1 VQSQRRASEI
11 EFLTHRQEVA
21 KLSQIDGFV
30 HTEKVSQK
38 WYWMRYGARHKVR
51 LLLNLKETDMDNER
65 YLRGWAKLKEVD
77 GQAGENVIE
86 SLRDI
91 APDFARLLI
100 EFPFGDIYS
109 RPGLDLKTRELAVV
123 AALSAL
129 GNAAPQLKV
138 HIQGALNV
146 GCSEQ
151 EIVEVI
157 MQMAVYAGFPAA
169 LNGLFAA
176 KKVFAHQDEPQGH
189 SVQEQVA

>member
-1 VQSQRRASEI
+1 
-11 EFLTHRQEVA
+11 
-21 KLSQIDGFV
+21 
-30 HTEKVSQK
+30 
-38 WYWMRYGARHKVR
+38 M
-51 LLLNLKETDMDNER
+51 ETDRDNNER
-65 YLRGWAKLKEVD
+65 YRRGWERLREVD
-77 GQAGENVIE
+77 GQAGEKVIE

-91 APDFARLLI
+91 APDFARMLI

-109 RPGLDLKTRELAVV
+109 RPGLDLRTRELAVV
-123 AALSAL
+123 AALTAL

-138 HIQGALNV
+138 HLHAARHV

-176 KKVFAHQDEPQGH
+176 KEVFARHDAPAACCAPG
-189 SVQEQVA
+189 AALDAGG